1 MARVEKAHNL
11 AQTVKDFQQAK
22 NFRRFTA
29 RSLQNKGGVMATD
42 SIDGPWQTDH

>member
-11 AQTVKDFQQAK
+11 AQNVKDFQQAK
-22 NFRRFTA
+22 KFRRFAA
-29 RSLQNKGGVMATD
+29 RSLQNNGGAKD